1 MIYSYRLSS
10 AIPRLS
16 ILISLPHFLGYRVNK
31 LKIAVLVSGR
41 GSNLQAIIDNIEQG
55 TLPAELAVVISDQA
69 DAYALERA
77 KKHNIPASHV
87 SAKGYRGKRDEYDAL
102 LVKELQQRNIDLVC
116 LAGFMRIITPTLIR
130 AFPNRI
136 LNIHPSLLPA
146 FPGLHVQKK
155 AIDHGVKFSGCT
167 VHFVDEGMDTGP
179 IIIQAVVPI
188 LDTDTED
195 SLSERILKQEHK
207 IYSRAIQLF
216 AEGRLKVVG
225 RRVIVKKNEDT
236 SGQFLINP

>member
-1 MIYSYRLSS
+1 MKKAR
-10 AIPRLS
+10 
-16 ILISLPHFLGYRVNK
+16 
-31 LKIAVLVSGR
+31 IAVLVSGR
-41 GSNLQAIIDNIEQG
+41 GSNLQAIIDNIEKG
-55 TLPAELAVVISDQA
+55 LLSSELAVVISDQT

-77 KKHNIPASHV
+77 RAHNIPAVLV
-87 SAKGYRGKRDEYDAL
+87 SAKGYKNKREEYDDL
-102 LVKELQQRNIDLVC
+102 LVKELRERNVDLVC
-116 LAGFMRIITPTLIR
+116 LAGFMRIITPVLIR

-155 AIDHGVKFSGCT
+155 ALNHGAKFSGCT

-188 LDTDTED
+188 LDADTED

-216 AEGRLKVVG
+216 AEGRLKIEG
-225 RRVIVKKNEDT
+225 RRVLVSNGGNAGDA
-236 SGQFLINP
+236 SLMNPQ

>member
-1 MIYSYRLSS
+1 MKK
-10 AIPRLS
+10 
-16 ILISLPHFLGYRVNK
+16 VK
-31 LKIAVLVSGR
+31 LAVLVSGR
-41 GSNLQAIIDNIEQG
+41 GSNLQAIIDNIERG
-55 TLPAELAVVISDQA
+55 ILSAELAVVISDQT

-77 KKHNIPASHV
+77 RKHNIPAV
-87 SAKGYRGKRDEYDAL
+87 PVGTKGHKGKRDEYDAL
-102 LVKELQQRNIDLVC
+102 LVRELQRRNVELVC
-116 LAGFMRIITPTLIR
+116 LAGFMRIITPTLIK

-155 AIDHGVKFSGCT
+155 AIEHGAKFSGCT

-188 LDTDTED
+188 LDDDTED

-207 IYSRAIQLF
+207 IYSRAIQLY
-216 AEGRLKVVG
+216 AEGRLTVRG
-225 RRVIVKKNEDT
+225 RRVFVSGKDDK